1 MRRQIL
7 ALGAFLA
14 FGIWPAAGSAQ
25 PPAAPPDWTIAVAGK
40 VWVASGWSNWNFT
53 SAGVD
58 PLSDLRWRGVDAVV
72 GELSADVTWKNRLV
86 WMLSVGGTPTVDQGV
101 LIDDEFAQSN
111 RQGRFSTTRSP
122 VGEGHIFY
130 ISNDIGARLT
140 NWRQPLF
147 GGAPTSLAD
156 AGYLDVFVGY
166 QYWQEEYVAFG
177 ITGNLILGPGSVV
190 NLGEPSSTKNIWHE
204 YHRHSVRLGA
214 RTQVPL
220 VGGLSLKA
228 LAAISPYTH
237 TDHDDTHHL
246 RTDFVNPSKSSANG
260 GFGVQFETGL
270 SYAVWGGL
278 SAEVGFRYW
287 YFDSG
292 EGDVVTRFVGGV
304 TTRDKLNE
312 AITERYG
319 PYFGVRYRF

>member
-1 MRRQIL
+1 MRRHLL

-14 FGIWPAAGSAQ
+14 LVIWPAVASAQ
-25 PPAAPPDWTIAVAGK
+25 PPAAPPDWTIDVAGK
-40 VWVASGWSNWNFT
+40 AWVSSGWSNWNFK

-72 GELSADVTWKNRLV
+72 GEVSADVTWKRLV
-86 WMLSVGGTPTVDQGV
+86 WMLSVGGTTVDQGV
-101 LIDDEFAQSN
+101 LIDDDFAQSN

-122 VGEGHIFY
+122 VDDGHIFY

-140 NWRQPLF
+140 TWKQPLF
-147 GGAPTSLAD
+147 GDTPTSPA
-156 AGYLDVFVGY
+156 AGYVDVFVGY

-177 ITGNLILGPGSVV
+177 VTGSLILGTGTVV
-190 NLGEPSSTKNIWHE
+190 NQGEPSSTKVITHE
-204 YHRHSVRLGA
+204 YRRHSVRLGA

-237 TDHDDTHHL
+237 TDHDDTHFL
-246 RTDFVNPSKSSANG
+246 RTDLVNPSRSSANG
-260 GFGVQFETGL
+260 GFGAQLETGL

-292 EGDVVTRFVGGV
+292 EGEVVTRLVTGV
-304 TTRDKLNE
+304 VTRDKLNE
-312 AITERYG
+312 AITQRYG
-319 PYFGVRYRF
+319 PYLGVRYRF